1 MLRFKNIS
9 YLCDVIFN
17 IFIMISLIARKYGK
31 SKDYMLSV
39 RVKSGSL
46 NTAVALGI
54 SIQPQRWQ
62 LISDTIKAARKAYHR
77 GTSIFID
84 DQLTSNLWL
93 LMKRLMAEDKTSTIT
108 KTSIELA
115 IRETLHQ
122 DEKAAIDKI
131 NERKRNEIMGMIEP
145 EQKKPTFHEYFSIY
159 VQQLS
164 DGTRLKHKSTKKVS
178 INTIKGFKNIAA
190 NIKQYEKQNNVIIDW
205 SDINLAFFMKF
216 TAFLTSKN
224 LKANTIAS
232 YMQKFRTLMRS
243 AKKLHYTV
251 NDDFNETEWYPQGEE
266 VDNIYVTTERIIQLY
281 NAHLD
286 DEAWVVNQI
295 DSIPDNIKNKNQRE
309 GLSGYFRTEKHR
321 RWLMEARDIYVVGC
335 LTGQRYSDYI
345 RINDKMY
352 EYINGHKFIHLRQEK
367 TSAEV
372 YIPVDPKVETILA
385 RNGGK
390 LPHVEREKLCKMMR
404 VNGLMLGWT
413 EDVSC
418 TVTKG
423 NMSYQENVPYYKLL
437 KTHTCRRSF
446 ATNAYRA
453 NVPLSAIMAVTGH
466 SSEDMLR
473 RYLKLSNKERAL
485 FAAEELA
492 KMQTS

>member
-1 MLRFKNIS
+1 MQRNLNTF
-9 YLCDVIFN
+9 V
-17 IFIMISLIARKYGK
+17 MISLIARKYGN
-31 SKDYMLSV
+31 SKDCMLSI

-54 SIQPQRWQ
+54 SIQPQRWH
-62 LISDTIKAARKAYHR
+62 LISETIKAARKAYHR

-93 LMKRLMAEDKTSTIT
+93 LMKRLMAEDRTSTIN
-108 KTSIELA
+108 KASIELA

-122 DEKAAIDKI
+122 DEKIAIDKSE
-131 NERKRNEIMGMIEP
+131 ERKRSEIIGMISP
-145 EQKKPTFHEYFSIY
+145 EQKKPTFHEFYAVY
-159 VQQLS
+159 VQQML

-178 INTIKGFKNIAA
+178 KNTIKGYHNLSA
-190 NIKQYEKQNNVIIDW
+190 NIEQYEKQNNVIIDW
-205 SDINLAFFMKF
+205 TAINLSFFMKF

-224 LKANTIAS
+224 LKANTIAT

-243 AKKLHYTV
+243 AKKLHYTC

-266 VDNIYVTTERIIQLY
+266 VDNIYVTSERINQLY
-281 NAHLD
+281 NARLD
-286 DEAWVVNQI
+286 DEAWVVAQI
-295 DSIPDNIKNKNQRE
+295 ENIPDNIKNKNQRE
-309 GLSGYFRTEKHR
+309 ELVGYFRTEAHR
-321 RWLMEARDIYVVGC
+321 HWLIEARDIYVVGC

-345 RINDKMY
+345 RINEKMY
-352 EYINGHKFIHLRQEK
+352 EYINDRKFIHLRQEK
-367 TSAEV
+367 TGAEV
-372 YIPVDPKVETILA
+372 YIPITPKVEAILA

-390 LPHVEREKLCKMMR
+390 MPHLEREKLCKMMR
-404 VNGLMLGWT
+404 VNGLILGWT
-413 EDVSC
+413 ENVSC

-423 NMSYQENVPYYKLL
+423 NMSYQENVPYYTML

-485 FAAEELA
+485 FAAEELC